1 MNKIEKARTTINKI
15 DKEIALLFQERM
27 KAVEEVISYKIENN
41 LPIFDEKRE
50 KEVIQKN
57 SSLIQ
62 EEKYKK
68 YYIEFIQMMMDISKN
83 YQKDILQG
91 QKNEEI

>member
-1 MNKIEKARTTINKI
+1 MNKIEKARVKINEI
-15 DKEIALLFQERM
+15 DREIASLFEERM
-27 KAVEEVISYKIENN
+27 KAVEDVISYKIENN

-50 KEVIQKN
+50 QEVIKKN

-68 YYIEFIQMMMDISKN
+68 YYVEFIQMMMDISKK
-83 YQKDILQG
+83 YQKEILE
-91 QKNEEI
+91 KK

>member
-1 MNKIEKARTTINKI
+1 MNKIENARSTINEI
-15 DKEIALLFQERM
+15 DKEIASLFEKRM
-27 KAVEEVISYKIENN
+27 KAVEDVISYKIENN

-57 SSLIQ
+57 SSLIN

-68 YYIEFIQMMMDISKN
+68 YYIEFIQMMMDISKK
-83 YQKDILQG
+83 YQQDILN
-91 QKNEEI
+91 KEL

>member
-1 MNKIEKARTTINKI
+1 MNKIEKARTKINKI

>member
-1 MNKIEKARTTINKI
+1 MNKIENARSTINEI
-15 DKEIALLFQERM
+15 DKEIAYLFEKRM
-27 KAVEEVISYKIENN
+27 KAVEDVISYKIENN

-57 SSLIQ
+57 SSLIN

-68 YYIEFIQMMMDISKN
+68 YYIEFIQMMMDISKK
-83 YQKDILQG
+83 YQQDILN
-91 QKNEEI
+91 KEL

>member
-1 MNKIEKARTTINKI
+1 MNKIENARSTINEI
-15 DKEIALLFQERM
+15 DKEIASLFEKRM
-27 KAVEEVISYKIENN
+27 KAVEDVISYKIENN

-57 SSLIQ
+57 SSLIN

-68 YYIEFIQMMMDISKN
+68 YYIEFIQMMMDISKK
-83 YQKDILQG
+83 YQQHILH
-91 QKNEEI
+91 KEL